1 MIEINSLTKKF
12 QGGITAVDEMSAY
25 IETGSIY
32 GLVGSNGSGKS
43 TLLRLISGV
52 YKPDNGIVLIDGTSP
67 YENPEVK
74 SRLFFVSDNPYFIHQ
89 CNVMEMAK
97 FYKMAYSRFSDERFN
112 YLRSVFPIDPNM
124 RIVNM
129 SKGMQRQAALMLAL
143 SVNPDYLLLD
153 EAFDG
158 LDPVIRQVIKRLL
171 ADGITEHNMTAII
184 SSHNLRE
191 LEDLCDHVGLLHK
204 GKFIFNRELD
214 DVKLTIQKVQGVFNP
229 VPPPEK
235 LKDLNILRI
244 TQQGSL
250 LNMIIRGDREEI
262 RQKLNQLNPTFLER
276 VPPTLEEIFIYE
288 LEAADYDVN
297 SILL

>member
-89 CNVMEMAK
+89 FNVMEMAK

-262 RQKLNQLNPTFLER
+262 RQKLNQLNPTFLEM